1 MKHELDAGFE
11 CERSR
16 ESNARDERMDQT
28 VFGGVADEK

>member
-16 ESNARDERMDQT
+16 SSSARDERMDQT
-28 VFGGVADEK
+28 RVADER